1 MVWGKRMDSDCEG
14 WRGLTA
20 KMLAMPT
27 MMTTMPD
34 AMTRRQKVEP
44 REPSEVAVLFRLPRM
59 ETPMMIMMMPRVTNP
74 WLGERSGQLL
84 AV

>member
-1 MVWGKRMDSDCEG
+1 
-14 WRGLTA
+14 
-20 KMLAMPT
+20 MLAMPK

-44 REPSEVAVLFRLPRM
+44 RESSEVAVLFRLPRM
-59 ETPMMIMMMPRVTNP
+59 ETPMMTMMMPRVTNP

>member
-1 MVWGKRMDSDCEG
+1 
-14 WRGLTA
+14 
-20 KMLAMPT
+20 MLAMPK
-27 MMTTMPD
+27 MMTIIPD

-44 REPSEVAVLFRLPRM
+44 RESSEVAVLF
-59 ETPMMIMMMPRVTNP
+59 IMPRVTKP